1 MRSSYHKLTS
11 MKKIAETNAIQLIFL
26 LLLSIFYTSCK
37 DDPTVN
43 NQKLSIESC
52 YAGTSLLQYS
62 AEVPNIPLNADLL
75 ITFNATLDTNKA
87 KSAIVLEN
95 ESGAIVG
102 GLKYSFS
109 NDNKTVKIS
118 HSQYFTKAQHYLLKV
133 LNTIKGFDGQTF
145 SGTEYKFVTLSGDFN
160 LISIK
165 VDNKDFN
172 TGKAVNNVS
181 LNGAVIDIVFPNSL
195 DTNAIKSKFNL
206 SGGTT
211 FDVDVSSDNKTV
223 QLKISSQLTGYKKYY
238 FSISSTLRT
247 PEGMNFKGF
256 SNTFFAELDSTPKFP
271 VISDDELLTLIERQ
285 TFKFFY
291 NYAHPVS
298 GLTRERYN
306 SGDIVTSGGS
316 GFGVM
321 ALIVGMERGFI
332 TRDEGINRLEKI
344 VSFLENADR
353 FHGAWSHWLNG
364 SSGVVIPFGTKDNG
378 GDLVETSYMAQGL
391 MTMRQYLDENNA
403 SEADLINRI
412 NQLLDTIEWD
422 WYTRGGQNVL
432 YWHWSPNYNWDM
444 NFQLRGYMEC
454 LITYVMAAASQTH
467 SISKPVYTS
476 GWARNG
482 GMVNGKTF
490 YGYVLPVGYDYG
502 GPLFFA
508 HYSFLGLDPRNL
520 VDDYANYWTQNVN
533 HSLINWAYCVDNPKN
548 YPNYN
553 SYCWGLTASD
563 IPAGYSAS
571 SPTNDL
577 GVITPTAAISSLPYT
592 PEQSMNA
599 IRYFYY
605 IIGDKLWGDYG
616 FYDAFDV
623 QEDWWASSFL
633 AIDQGPEICMIENYR
648 TGLLWNLFMSAPEV
662 QQGLTKL
669 GFTYSKKY
677 ATTKR
682 K

>member
-1 MRSSYHKLTS
+1 MVKKKYIIIEGALLLFSLIIFFFLHSCKEEPS
-11 MKKIAETNAIQLIFL
+11 PESKKITVESCFAGSIQLL
-26 LLLSIFYTSCK
+26 
-37 DDPTVN
+37 
-43 NQKLSIESC
+43 
-52 YAGTSLLQYS
+52 YS
-62 AEVPNIPLNADLL
+62 AEANNVPLNADLTVKFSTA
-75 ITFNATLDTNKA
+75 IDTVNIE
-87 KSAIVLEN
+87 SSVLLLN
-95 ESGAIVG
+95 ESGNIVS

-109 NDNKTVKIS
+109 EGYKVVKIS
-118 HSQYFTKAQHYLLKV
+118 HSQYFTKAHHYTLKITGS
-133 LNTIKGFDGQTF
+133 LKGLQGQPF
-145 SGTEYKFVTLSGDFN
+145 GGIEYKFYTLSGEFN
-160 LISIK
+160 LASITI
-165 VDNKDFN
+165 DNKDFN
-172 TGKAVNNVS
+172 TGKPVNNVS
-181 LNGAVIDIVFPNSL
+181 LSGSVIDIKFGNSL
-195 DTNAIKSKFNL
+195 DTTAIKSKFNL

-223 QLKISSQLTGYKKYY
+223 QLKINSQLTGYKKYY

-256 SNTFFAELDSTPKFP
+256 SNSFFAELDSTPKFP
-271 VISDDELLTLIERQ
+271 IISDDELLTLIQQR
-285 TFKFFY
+285 TFKYFY

-316 GFGVM
+316 GFGIM
-321 ALIVGMERGFI
+321 ALIVGIERSFI
-332 TRDEGINRLEKI
+332 TRDEGVTRLEKI

-364 SSGVVIPFGTKDNG
+364 STGVVIPFGTKDNG
-378 GDLVETSYMAQGL
+378 GDLVETSFMAQGL
-391 MTMRQYLDENNA
+391 ITIRQYLDENNA
-403 SEADLINRI
+403 TEAALIDRI
-412 NQLLDTIEWD
+412 NQLLDSIEWD

-454 LITYVMAAASQTH
+454 MITYVMAASSSTH
-467 SISKPVYTS
+467 TIPKAAYTM

-482 GMVNGKTF
+482 AMVNGKSF
-490 YGYVLPVGYDYG
+490 YGYNLPLGYDYG

-520 VDDYANYWTQNVN
+520 NDEYANYWTQNVN

-548 YPNYN
+548 FPNYN

-563 IPAGYSAS
+563 IPSGYSAS

-599 IRYFYY
+599 IRYFYF

-623 QEDWWASSFL
+623 QEDWWASSYL

-669 GFTYSKKY
+669 GFTYSKKH
-677 ATTKR
+677 AVQR
-682 K
+682 R